1 MSVNDEGDLK
11 GITDAS
17 KVAKH
22 IREVLKN
29 SCIPGT
35 TTAELDELCRRE
47 LKALGAVSAPMKDYN
62 APCYAFYSINNCVV
76 HGLPNRYVLRAG
88 DLVKIDVTPKYNGFI
103 ADTACSV
110 MLGEQSESGVGSKLV
125 QAVER
130 SFTNA
135 LSACVVGGP
144 VNRIGRSIEA
154 STKSSGH
161 FVVPDLA
168 GHGVGRAIHEE
179 PSILNYFDPTQR
191 DRLTEGLVIAIE
203 PMISNRKSRLR
214 TRSDN
219 WSLILSEGILAAH
232 YEHTVLITRT
242 GPIVLTA

>member
-1 MSVNDEGDLK
+1 MSVNDENDLK
-11 GITDAS
+11 GIVDAS

-22 IREVLKN
+22 IRELLKN
-29 SCIPGT
+29 SCVPGV
-35 TTAELDELCRRE
+35 TTAELDELCRSE
-47 LKALGAVSAPMKDYN
+47 LKALGAFSAPMKDYN

-76 HGLPNRYVLRAG
+76 HGLPSRYVLRVG
-88 DLVKIDVTPKYNGFI
+88 DLVKIDVTPKYHGFI

-110 MLGEQSESGVGSKLV
+110 VLGDQIESSVGRKLV

-130 SFTNA
+130 SFNTA

-154 STKSSGH
+154 STKASGH

-179 PSILNYFDPTQR
+179 PSILNYFEPTQR
-191 DRLTEGLVIAIE
+191 ARLSEGLVIAIE

-214 TRSDN
+214 IKADN
-219 WSLILSEGILAAH
+219 WSMVLSEGILTAH
-232 YEHTVLITRT
+232 YEHTVLISRS